1 MVKNYEKEKPA
12 IIVPYFGAIIK
23 AQTKKEVTAV
33 LVLVIVIVAL
43 AAYFYTR
50 RGQQPFDFE
59 GTAAAQAV
67 LKKRFAS
74 GDIDEET
81 YLNMLRVLKNK

>member
-1 MVKNYEKEKPA
+1 M
-12 IIVPYFGAIIK
+12 
-23 AQTKKEVTAV
+23 

-59 GTAAAQAV
+59 GTAAAQVV

-74 GDIDEET
+74 GEIDEET

>member
-1 MVKNYEKEKPA
+1 M
-12 IIVPYFGAIIK
+12 
-23 AQTKKEVTAV
+23 

-59 GTAAAQAV
+59 GTAVAQAV

-74 GDIDEET
+74 GEIDEET